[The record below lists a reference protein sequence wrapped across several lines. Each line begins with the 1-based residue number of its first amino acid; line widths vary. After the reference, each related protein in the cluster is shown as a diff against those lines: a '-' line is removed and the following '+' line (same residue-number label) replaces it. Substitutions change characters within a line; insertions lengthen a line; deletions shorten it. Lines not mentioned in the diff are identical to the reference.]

1 MPWGEIGAF
10 LLFLV
15 AVFIFGNL
23 WFHFIEAI
31 LRRIKKIFT
40 HHKNLQHGIHSPRIR
55 RTERIFTYKFLYQNK
70 AKCNPVRQ
78 SQNVYCSGFALV

>member
-31 LRRIKKIFT
+31 LSRIKKILT
-40 HHKNLQHGIHSPRIR
+40 RHKKSPAWHPLPPDK
-55 RTERIFTYKFLYQNK
+55 ENGK
-70 AKCNPVRQ
+70 
-78 SQNVYCSGFALV
+78 NV